1 MNISRRLVLLALLA
15 TAGASTAQ
23 LKPSSPANPPLP
35 ASPAEEV
42 KTEAQSIKEIAARLA
57 AQEWLAIVDS
67 GDYGKAWDRSARRF
81 RESVT
86 KQQWVENLP
95 KTRGALGAMKARRPE
110 LASYKSSLPGM
121 PVGDYVTVR
130 FATSFDKKDD
140 AREMVTLVFEDGT
153 WRPLGYGI
161 G

>member
-1 MNISRRLVLLALLA
+1 MTISRRLVLLALLS

-42 KTEAQSIKEIAARLA
+42 KTEAQSLKEIAARLA

-67 GDYGKAWDRSARRF
+67 GDYGKAWERSARRF
-81 RESVT
+81 RGAVT
-86 KQQWVENLP
+86 KEQWAESLP
-95 KTRGALGAMKARRPE
+95 KTRGALGAMKSRRPE

-121 PVGDYVTVR
+121 PDGDYVTVR
-130 FATSFDKKDD
+130 FATNFEKKDD